1 MSQPS
6 LNINGLDIQSQIIN
20 QANGLN
26 NPSALNKGNN
36 INDTSQTVNKNDNNI
51 QNALSGNGNSQNTAN
66 NNSVDNS
73 KTKQQELSNQI
84 QSDINPSPMLSQA
97 ILFKWDSS
105 VGAGVVNVV
114 DFKTGK
120 VVAQIPPE
128 QVLKT
133 MSNYQKGSIYNKQM

>member
-1 MSQPS
+1 MSQPL

-26 NPSALNKGNN
+26 HPSVLNSGNN
-36 INDTSQTVNKNDNNI
+36 INDSSQTVNKNDNNI
-51 QNALSGNGNSQNTAN
+51 QNASSGNGNSQNTAN
-66 NNSVDNS
+66 NNSVDNN

-97 ILFKWDSS
+97 ILFKWDPS
-105 VGAGVVNVV
+105 VGAGVANIV